1 MQTRE
6 TPYPASFMAAVALA
20 AVHGEGSPAQLALRF
35 CVPEH
40 LVLEWQDNL
49 KQHASVIFE
58 SKLTAPGHIH
68 EEFAKNELAQIVA
81 ENSTQGFAM
90 MDPNGYCVYANQVW
104 RDMTGYSAE
113 ELQSA
118 PLHELVHHH
127 YPDGRPYPLN
137 ECPIDRALPEN
148 FNVRAHE
155 DIFFRKDGSKFDVL
169 CAASPIFR
177 GGKPV
182 ATIIE
187 IRDVTEQKRQ
197 QQELIANE
205 RRALD
210 AVKTAERQGRE
221 LNALLDA
228 VPVGIG
234 MANSNGELVVVNQ
247 ANLELWGETTLYAG
261 NIEQYREFKGWWA
274 DGKEHHG
281 APLEPGDWA
290 LARALKGET
299 VLEDIVEIQPF
310 DAAAARKTIW
320 LSARPVFNSTGDISG
335 AVVAQVDITR
345 QKQLEESLRL
355 ADKNKDDFIAILAHE
370 LRNPLAPLRAA
381 ADLFSLRPL
390 ENPMLK
396 RAAATMTR
404 QVSHITRLV
413 DDLLDVARI
422 SRGKVELKIEP
433 CDVVQ
438 IVQQTA
444 EDYRP
449 TIEVKGVELRVHTP
463 SEPIWVHGDATRLA
477 QVIGNLLHNATKFTS
492 TGNHICVTLQEEDSA
507 DQKVSIVVHDDG
519 AGIEPYLVSTLFQPF
534 NKAVEVAGHSSDGLG
549 LGLTLV
555 KELTEAHG
563 GKVYVR
569 SPGLALGST
578 FTVSLPTSKRSAT
591 LTKSQNTYALHTKLK
606 IVAID
611 DYQDALDMLCLLL
624 RTHEHMVTTALNAS
638 EGIAT
643 VKRIRPDV
651 VICDI
656 SLPGELDGYD
666 VARAIRADESLKDVV
681 LIALS
686 GYGQESDIRCS
697 SSAGFDL
704 HLMKPVSFQ
713 QLEDELTKI
722 IKTRSASATALP

>member
-1 MQTRE
+1 MQTRD

-20 AVHGEGSPAQLALRF
+20 AVRGEESPTQLAVRF

-40 LVLEWQDNL
+40 LILEWRDNL
-49 KQHASVIFE
+49 EQHASIIFE
-58 SKLTAPGHIH
+58 TKLTAPSRIH

-90 MDPNGYCVYANQVW
+90 MDPDGYCVYANQVW
-104 RDMTGYSAE
+104 LDMTGYSAE
-113 ELQSA
+113 ELQSK
-118 PLHELVHHH
+118 PLHDLVHHH

-155 DIFFRKDGSKFDVL
+155 DVFFHKDGSRFDVL

-197 QQELIANE
+197 QHELIANE
-205 RRALD
+205 RQALD
-210 AVKTAERQGRE
+210 LAETAEKRRRE
-221 LNALLDA
+221 LDALLDA
-228 VPVGIG
+228 VPIGIG
-234 MANSNGELVVVNQ
+234 MANSNGELVVVNK
-247 ANLELWGETTLYAG
+247 ANLELWGQTTLYAE
-261 NIEQYREFKGWWA
+261 NVEQYREFKGWWA

-290 LARALKGET
+290 LARALRGET

-310 DAAAARKTIW
+310 DAAAIRKTIW
-320 LSARPVFNSTGDISG
+320 LSARPVFASTGDIAG

-345 QKQLEESLRL
+345 QKLLEESLRL

-381 ADLFSLRPL
+381 VDLFKLKPL

-396 RAAATMTR
+396 RAVDAMTR

-413 DDLLDVARI
+413 DDLLDVARV
-422 SRGKVELKIEP
+422 SRGKVELKLEP

-438 IVQQTA
+438 IVEQTA

-449 TIEVKGVELRVHTP
+449 TVEVKGVELRVLTP
-463 SEPIWVHGDATRLA
+463 SEPIWVRGDVARLA

-492 TGNHICVTLQEEDSA
+492 TGNHICVKVQEEDGA
-507 DQKVSIVVHDDG
+507 GQEVSIAVHDDG
-519 AGIEPYLVSTLFQPF
+519 AGIEPYLVKTLFQPF
-534 NKAVEVAGHSSDGLG
+534 TKAAEGVGHSSDGLG

-555 KELTEAHG
+555 KGLTEAHG
-563 GKVYVR
+563 GRVHVQ
-569 SPGLALGST
+569 SPGLGQGAT
-578 FTVSLPTSKRSAT
+578 FTVRLPTSKHGAT
-591 LTKSQNTYALHTKLK
+591 SIESQEKEKSQRKLK

-624 RTHEHMVTTALNAS
+624 QTHEHTVATALNAS
-638 EGIAT
+638 EGIDT
-643 VKRIRPDV
+643 VKLTKPDV
-651 VICDI
+651 VICDLG
-656 SLPGELDGYD
+656 LPGELNGYD
-666 VARAIRADESLKDVV
+666 VARAIRADESLRDVF

-686 GYGQESDIRCS
+686 GYGHESDRKCS

-704 HLMKPVSFQ
+704 HLMKPVSFEQLQ
-713 QLEDELTKI
+713 QELAKI
-722 IKTRSASATALP
+722 AKAEPASTTA